1 MTAVPIEPTAGPTP
15 PTGKKPRLWPSIVL
29 LAVGLVAFVTGIVGV
44 ASTAVNDV
52 HDYSNAP
59 IYLAPAIV
67 TVNGVVGD
75 YYVYQRDEVLGGPAT
90 VPGSSSRSTIT
101 TLRPD
106 QVRVTGP
113 TGLPVPT
120 WSGDGTET
128 VTRGNALYSDAVG
141 FHVSTA
147 GTYTVRIGAV
157 TPASV
162 FVAPSIGT
170 LVRRAAG
177 WLAPIGIGIL
187 AGLVGLVLFI
197 IALVRR
203 STYKK
208 RTAYAGPVPPYG
220 GPAAP
225 GQWIQPQSYAPQG
238 YPPQPYYPPQG
249 YPPQPGAG
257 VPPGQWTPPP
267 QPQPGTVPPQSQPP
281 QPQPPQPQPPQQ
293 PPPPQPPPSAPPPPP
308 Q

>member
-1 MTAVPIEPTAGPTP
+1 MTTAPIDPAAAAAP
-15 PTGKKPRLWPSIVL
+15 PTGKKPRLWPWIVL
-29 LAVGLVAFVTGIVGV
+29 LAAGVVLGITGIATVVSSVVSG
-44 ASTAVNDV
+44 V
-52 HDYSNAP
+52 HDFTDTP
-59 IYLAPAIV
+59 IYQAPAVIS
-67 TVNGVVGD
+67 VNGTVGD
-75 YYVYQRDEVLGGPAT
+75 YYVYQQDVFGNGQGT
-90 VPGSSSRSTIT
+90 VPGSTSNSDIT
-101 TLRPD
+101 TLRPR

-113 TGLPVPT
+113 TGAPVGT

-128 VTRGNALYSDAVG
+128 VTRGTEPYSNAVG

-157 TPASV
+157 TPSDV

-170 LVRRAAG
+170 LVRRTAG
-177 WLAPIGIGIL
+177 WFYLIGIGFLLGL
-187 AGLVGLVLFI
+187 AGLVLLI

-203 STYKK
+203 SSYKK
-208 RTAYAGPVPPYG
+208 RLAYAGPVPPYG

-257 VPPGQWTPPP
+257 PPPGQWTP
-267 QPQPGTVPPQSQPP
+267 QPQP
-281 QPQPPQPQPPQQ
+281 QPQPPPGSIPPQPSQVPQQ
-293 PPPPQPPPSAPPPPP
+293 PQAPQQPQPPPSAPPP